1 MVVIW
6 VLYGFYENRQRE
18 RESKFQ
24 AVFGSSELQRSIAGT
39 ENWGSRGTPYDMED
53 PEKPLG
59 F

>member
-1 MVVIW
+1 MVVIR
-6 VLYGFYENRQRE
+6 VLYGFYENRE

-24 AVFGSSELQRSIAGT
+24 AVFGSSKPQRNITGT
-39 ENWGSRGTPYDMED
+39 ENWGLGGTPYDMED